1 MLSRLPSI
9 DFGTVNVLRYQPSPP
24 GKYPVALPFD
34 ACGSCSMLQSCGSVT
49 VRQEA
54 SGRSTAAAS
63 GFEELPYTPDGS
75 VVSAVLTSWNFH
87 PWSKSSVRSPWLKT
101 PSGGLL
107 ATGTASSGTA
117 AVAGRVPAVAA
128 VTPRR
133 RTPTASVVRMRR
145 NIRLSSGQD
154 GITPGTSYRSYR

>member
-1 MLSRLPSI
+1 MLCRLPSF
-9 DFGTVNVLRYQPSPP
+9 DLGTVNAWRYQQRPP
-24 GKYPVALPFD
+24 GKSRVGLPCD
-34 ACGSCSMLQSCGSVT
+34 ACGNCSMLQSCGSVT

-54 SGRSTAAAS
+54 SGKSTAAAS
-63 GFEELPYTPDGS
+63 GFDELPYTPDGS

-133 RTPTASVVRMRR
+133 RTPTASVVRMRA
-145 NIRLSSGQD
+145 NIQLSSGSGRD
-154 GITPGTSYRSYR
+154 HAGNVVAA